1 MFSGLEKMDGIVIG
15 AIEKLDGILEG
26 HKVLAHVLLGLEG
39 AAIGLMFALA
49 I

>member
-1 MFSGLEKMDGIVIG
+1 MFSRLERADSIVIG
-15 AIEKLDGILEG
+15 AIEKLDRILEG